1 MGPFCVPKCARPL
14 CTDSAADVK
23 LRISIRPICRIGNIL
38 RLRRTVCRKRRENIG
53 SLSINLCLFS
63 GSSEAIV
70 AHRYRRFEWDDL
82 RFFLGVCRHK
92 TVSAA
97 GQHLGVDHATVSRRI
112 ARLEQALN
120 SKLFEHRQTGF
131 VPTGAGTR
139 LQRMAEVVEASINAC
154 EAELSDADSALEGVV
169 RIGAP
174 DCFAACFLGARL
186 AAFCKMHPKLHV
198 DLLTV
203 TNPSSV
209 SQREVDIFVGSSL
222 PNEGRIVSRKLTDYH
237 AGLFASQNYLESRP
251 AIRSVSDIFS
261 HGYICC
267 DVDDLYSYQGEFS
280 LVPRV
285 QFRNANVLPLL
296 QAVKQGEE
304 IAVLPSYVA
313 GQDEALAPVLPAQ
326 ISFRRSLYVLL
337 HADNKNLT
345 RVRTVSDFIF
355 SEVQKNRSIF
365 LTEAVLNGSER
376 AVKGEHIIISPPA
389 EPS

>member
-1 MGPFCVPKCARPL
+1 MG
-14 CTDSAADVK
+14 
-23 LRISIRPICRIGNIL
+23 
-38 RLRRTVCRKRRENIG
+38 
-53 SLSINLCLFS
+53 
-63 GSSEAIV
+63 
-70 AHRYRRFEWDDL
+70 HRYRRFEWDDL

-97 GQHLGVDHATVSRRI
+97 GQQLGVDHATVSRRI
-112 ARLEQALN
+112 ARLENALN
-120 SKLFEHRQTGF
+120 TKLFEHRQTGF
-131 VPTGAGTR
+131 LPTGAGTR

-251 AIRSVSDIFS
+251 PIRSVSDIFS

-267 DVDDLYSYQGEFS
+267 DVDDLYSYQDEFA
-280 LVPRV
+280 LVPRA
-285 QFRNANVLPLL
+285 QFRSANVLPLL
-296 QAVKQGEE
+296 QAVKQGEAL
-304 IAVLPSYVA
+304 AVLPSYVA

>member
-1 MGPFCVPKCARPL
+1 VG
-14 CTDSAADVK
+14 
-23 LRISIRPICRIGNIL
+23 
-38 RLRRTVCRKRRENIG
+38 
-53 SLSINLCLFS
+53 
-63 GSSEAIV
+63 
-70 AHRYRRFEWDDL
+70 HRYRYSRFEWDDL

-97 GQHLGVDHATVSRRI
+97 GQQLGVDHATVSRRI
-112 ARLEQALN
+112 ARLENALN
-120 SKLFEHRQTGF
+120 TKLFEHRQTGF

-139 LQRMAEVVEASINAC
+139 LQRMAEIVEASINAC

-222 PNEGRIVSRKLTDYH
+222 PNEGRIISRKLTDYH
-237 AGLFASQNYLESRP
+237 AGLFASQGYLENRP
-251 AIRSVSDIFS
+251 PIGSASDVLS
-261 HGYICC
+261 DGYIC
-267 DVDDLYSYQGEFS
+267 DVEDLYSYQGEFA
-280 LVPRV
+280 LAPRA
-285 QFRNANVLPLL
+285 QFRSANVLPLL
-296 QAVKQGEE
+296 QAVKDGAA

-313 GQDEALAPVLPAQ
+313 CQNEALVPVFPAQ
-326 ISFRRSLYVLL
+326 INFRRSLYVLM
-337 HADNKNLT
+337 HEDNKNLT

-355 SEVQKNRSIF
+355 SEVQKSRSIF
-365 LTEAVLNGSER
+365 LLEAAFTGSER
-376 AVKGEHIIISPPA
+376 AVTGEATVISPRI